1 MENTDIKTQA
11 AQELANVK
19 TRQDLQAFEAR
30 FLGRKG
36 LITLGLKGLK
46 KLPPEQRK
54 QQAMTLNSLRKELQA
69 AIPAREAEVIRMEA
83 NALAAN
89 ERFDISLPGMSN
101 HAGHPH
107 PLTLV
112 QEEITDVFERMGF
125 YVLDYPEAE
134 TDFFNFEALNIPK
147 DHPARDMQDTF
158 FLEDGNVLR
167 THTSAGQVRAMKE
180 LKPPFSAIF
189 PGRVYR
195 YEATDA
201 SHDHTFDQVEGL
213 MLDHKI
219 SVANM
224 MYYMEVLLEAV
235 LKHKTVVRLRPGFFP
250 FVEPGFELDI
260 QCQVCGGKGC
270 PVCKQS
276 GWVELMP
283 CGLVHPNVI
292 RAGGLDPDQWQGW
305 AFGLG
310 MSRMV
315 MMRYEIDDIRH
326 LLGGDLRFIEQ
337 FYPDVQSKLMTE
349 VVEGGS
355 GARR

>member
-1 MENTDIKTQA
+1 MEDIEKQA
-11 AQELANVK
+11 MTELADVK
-19 TRQDLQAFEAR
+19 TRKELQAFEAR

-46 KLPPEQRK
+46 DLPKDRRK
-54 QQAMTLNSLRKELQA
+54 ERAMVLNSLRKKLQD
-69 AIPAREAEVIRMEA
+69 AIPAREAEIIRMETGE
-83 NALAAN
+83 AAAH
-89 ERFDISLPGMSN
+89 EHFDISLPGMSN

-112 QEEITDVFERMGF
+112 QEDIIDVFERMGF
-125 YVLDYPEAE
+125 YVMDYPEVE

-167 THTSAGQVRAMKE
+167 THTSAGQVRAMQE
-180 LKPPFSAIF
+180 LEPPFSAIF

-201 SHDHTFDQVEGL
+201 SHDNTFDQVEGL
-213 MLDHKI
+213 MLDHRI

-224 MYYMEVLLEAV
+224 MYYMQVLLEAV
-235 LKHKTVVRLRPGFFP
+235 LKRKMTVRLRPGYFP

-260 QCQVCGGKGC
+260 QCMVCGGKGC
-270 PVCKQS
+270 PVCKHS

-292 RAGGLDPDQWQGW
+292 RAGRLDPDQWQGW

-315 MMRYEIDDIRH
+315 MMRYEIDDIRN

-337 FYPDVQSKLMTE
+337 F
-349 VVEGGS
+349 
-355 GARR
+355 